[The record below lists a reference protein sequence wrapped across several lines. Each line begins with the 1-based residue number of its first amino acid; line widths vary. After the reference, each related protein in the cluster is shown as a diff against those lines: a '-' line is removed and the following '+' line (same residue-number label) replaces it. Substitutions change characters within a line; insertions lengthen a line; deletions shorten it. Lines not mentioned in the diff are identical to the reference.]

1 MGLSCSDESDRC
13 FYALS
18 RFLTLSMNILSLHQV
33 NLAFGGPK
41 LLDNVSLQIESGD
54 RICLLGRNGAGKSSL
69 MRLLNGDIA
78 ADSGEFQRRQGLRTA
93 YVSQDFP
100 SVWPETI
107 RDYLQ
112 GCGAA
117 AGVDDLTL
125 HIRIDQ
131 IAARL
136 ELSLDESP
144 VDLSGGQQRRALLAA
159 ALILDPDLILL
170 DEPTNHLD
178 IAAIVKLEEMLL
190 RLNKTLIFVSHDRT
204 FARRLATR
212 ILELDRGQ
220 LHDYR
225 CDYDTFLQRR
235 QDVLHAE
242 EKAWERFDQKLA
254 AEEVWIRKGI
264 KARRTRNM
272 GRVRDLLKLREERRQ
287 RRERSGRVRLAIDEA
302 QRSGRMVIEASGV
315 SFCYGDPPPLIDN
328 LNLRI
333 MRGDRVALIGPN
345 GCGKT
350 TLLKLLTGEL
360 QPTSGELRLGT
371 NLEVAYFDQ
380 LREQLDGD
388 KSVKQNLADDHDQV
402 IINGQPRHVYGY
414 LQDFLFTPERAR
426 SPVRILSGGEKNRL
440 LLAKLFTR
448 PANLLILDE
457 PTNDLDMET
466 LELLEELLLDFQGTV
481 LLVSHDRSFVNNLVT
496 SSLVFTGNG
505 KVEEIIG
512 GYDDWL
518 AQQPAVAAGSDKKVK
533 TAAPV
538 RKERP
543 RKRSFKESREL
554 EELPLRIETLENE
567 QAELHQRL
575 ADPGFYQQGRNDT
588 ITGVQE
594 RLAAIETA
602 LATAYER
609 WQELEQIPE

>member
-1 MGLSCSDESDRC
+1 
-13 FYALS
+13 
-18 RFLTLSMNILSLHQV
+18 MNILSLSQV
-33 NLAFGGPK
+33 SLAFGGPK
-41 LLDNVSLQIESGD
+41 LLDAVNLQIEAGD

-69 MRLLNGDIA
+69 LRLLNGDIPVDA
-78 ADSGEFQRRQGLRTA
+78 GEIQRRQGVHTA
-93 YVSQDFP
+93 YVPQDFP
-100 SVWPETI
+100 AHWPGTV

-112 GCGAA
+112 QCGQAR
-117 AGVDDLTL
+117 GIDELTL
-125 HIRIDQ
+125 QIRIDQ
-131 IAARL
+131 LAGRL
-136 ELSLDESP
+136 ELLLDEP
-144 VDLSGGQQRRALLAA
+144 PIDLSGGQQRRTLLAA
-159 ALILDPDLILL
+159 ALILEPDLILL

-178 IAAIVKLEEMLL
+178 IEAIIKLEELLL
-190 RLNKTLIFVSHDRT
+190 RLGKTLVFVSHDRT

-212 ILELDRGQ
+212 IVELDRGR

-225 CDYDTFLQRR
+225 CDYDTFLARR

-242 EKAWERFDQKLA
+242 ERAWERFDQKLA
-254 AEEVWIRKGI
+254 EEEVWIRKGI

-287 RRERSGRVRLAIDEA
+287 RRDRIGKVRLAIDDA
-302 QRSGRMVIEASGV
+302 QRSGRMVVETAGL
-315 SFCYGDPPPLIDN
+315 SFAYADSPALIDK
-328 LNLRI
+328 LDLRI
-333 MRGDRVALIGPN
+333 MRGDRIGLLGPN

-360 QPTSGELRLGT
+360 QPTAGTLRLGT
-371 NLEVAYFDQ
+371 NLEIAYFDQ

-402 IINGQPRHVYGY
+402 IINGQPRHIYGY

-426 SPVRILSGGEKNRL
+426 TPVRVLSGGEKNRL

-466 LELLEELLLDFQGTV
+466 LELLEELLLDYQGTV
-481 LLVSHDRSFVNNLVT
+481 LLVSHDRSFINNLVT
-496 SSLVFTGNG
+496 SSLVFSGNG

-518 AQQPAVAAGSDKKVK
+518 AQQPAQASGAEKKPK
-533 TAAPV
+533 AAAPV

-543 RKRSFKESREL
+543 RKLTFKEKKEL
-554 EELPLRIETLENE
+554 EELPRTIETLEAE
-567 QAELHQRL
+567 QAALHATM
-575 ADPGFYQQGRNDT
+575 ADPTFYQQGNSEK
-588 ITGVQE
+588 IAAAQQ
-594 RLAAIETA
+594 RLETVEQKLEAA
-602 LATAYER
+602 YGR

>member
-1 MGLSCSDESDRC
+1 
-13 FYALS
+13 
-18 RFLTLSMNILSLHQV
+18 MNILSLHQV
-33 NLAFGGPK
+33 SLAFGGPK
-41 LLDNVSLQIESGD
+41 LLDAVNLQIEAGD

-69 MRLLNGDIA
+69 MRLLNGDLPL
-78 ADSGEFQRRQGLRTA
+78 DSGEIQRRQGVHTA
-93 YVSQDFP
+93 YVPQDFP
-100 SVWPETI
+100 THWPGTV

-112 GCGAA
+112 QSGQTHGL
-117 AGVDDLTL
+117 DDLTL
-125 HIRIDQ
+125 QVRIDQ
-131 IAARL
+131 LAGRL
-136 ELSLDESP
+136 ELVLDEP
-144 VDLSGGQQRRALLAA
+144 PTDLSGGQQRRTLLAA
-159 ALILDPDLILL
+159 ALILEPDLILL

-178 IAAIVKLEEMLL
+178 IEAIIKLEELLL
-190 RLNKTLIFVSHDRT
+190 RLGKTLVFVSHDRA

-212 ILELDRGQ
+212 IIELDRGR

-225 CDYDTFLQRR
+225 CDYDTFLERR

-242 EKAWERFDQKLA
+242 EKAWDRFDQKLA
-254 AEEVWIRKGI
+254 EEEIWIRKGI

-272 GRVRDLLKLREERRQ
+272 GRVRDLLKLREERYQ
-287 RRERSGRVRLAIDEA
+287 RRDRIGKVRLNIDEA
-302 QRSGRMVIEASGV
+302 QRSGRMVVETAGL
-315 SFCYGDPPPLIDN
+315 SFAYPDSPPLIDN
-328 LNLRI
+328 LDLRI
-333 MRGDRVALIGPN
+333 MRGDRIGLLGPN

-360 QPTSGELRLGT
+360 QPTAGTLRLGT
-371 NLEVAYFDQ
+371 NLEIAYFDQ

-388 KSVKQNLADDHDQV
+388 RSVKQNLADDHDQV
-402 IINGQPRHVYGY
+402 IINGQPRHIYGY

-426 SPVRILSGGEKNRL
+426 TPVRVLSGGEKNRL

-448 PANLLILDE
+448 PANMLILDE

-466 LELLEELLLDFQGTV
+466 LELLEELLLDYQGTV
-481 LLVSHDRSFVNNLVT
+481 LLVSHDRSFINNLVT

-518 AQQPAVAAGSDKKVK
+518 AQKPTPRVDPEQKAK

-543 RKRSFKESREL
+543 RKLSFKEKREL
-554 EELPLRIETLENE
+554 EELPLMIEQLEAE
-567 QAELHQRL
+567 QTDLQTTL
-575 ADPGFYQQGRNDT
+575 ADPGLYQQGNNEK
-588 ITGVQE
+588 ITAAQQ
-594 RLAAIETA
+594 RLEAVEKELET
-602 LATAYER
+602 TYGR